1 MNKLPDFFM
10 ERLYKEYNE
19 EQANQIIEGYKLE
32 RKLTFRVNTIKTT
45 AEGGSSDEG

>member
-32 RKLTFRVNTIKTT
+32 RKLTFRVKQQQKKLNR
-45 AEGGSSDEG
+45 G